1 MTSSGK
7 RLLLI
12 AGGGLAAAGAL
23 LVLPAAWMTRRYGT
37 RDLDGVTT
45 LDDAVAT
52 CRRTGL
58 TGWELVLH
66 AQRLVYDKF
75 VFYSL
80 RNSWDTPA
88 RAFARGIGYCT
99 QYNLALA
106 QLLERLGFDVQPVY
120 SFRVRVLDDPDWRL
134 GHTWLQVTV
143 EGETL
148 DVCAGRA
155 DNRPGSVHFTPL
167 APVLQG
173 SPAVFFLT
181 NLGQI
186 FFSGFIDWKAL
197 VTRRP
202 PPAYM
207 FKARPTR
214 QKG

>member
-1 MTSSGK
+1 MTGSGK
-7 RLLLI
+7 RTLLI
-12 AGGGLAAAGAL
+12 AGGGLAAAAGL
-23 LVLPAAWMTRRYGT
+23 LVLPAAWMTRRNGT

-45 LDDAVAT
+45 LDDAVEA
-52 CRRTGL
+52 CRRSGL
-58 TGWELVLH
+58 VGWELVLQ

-88 RAFARGIGYCT
+88 RAFTRGMGYCT

-106 QLLERLGFDVQPVY
+106 QILEHLGFDVQPVF
-120 SFRVRVLDDPDWRL
+120 SLRVRVFDNPVWRL
-134 GHTWLQVTV
+134 GHTWLRVTV

-197 VTRRP
+197 ITKRP

-207 FKARPTR
+207 FQARPAR
-214 QKG
+214 R